1 MTTWAQPAGEIADDL
16 LIQAFVSQPHWSQY
30 QARQHRRLL
39 LSTMSPSKWFPSFPS
54 TTWQRFWHQPMDLDA
69 RSLWYRLLHKK
80 LYCQQLW
87 SRFRPSATSMC
98 LFCSYANEDLHH
110 LFLSCPAKWN
120 VWSEVFQ
127 AILPS
132 LSLTPPR
139 LQSFI
144 RHLQLPNDPLLNT
157 TVWLLCSCTLQAIW
171 RFHWQKDSTF
181 IPSESPLYDAFLTPQ
196 A

>member
-30 QARQHRRLL
+30 QTRQHRRLL
-39 LSTMSPSKWFPSFPS
+39 LSNMSPSKWFPSFPS
-54 TTWQRFWHQPMDLDA
+54 TTWQRFWHQPMHLDA

-87 SRFRPSATSMC
+87 SRFRPSATSIC
-98 LFCSYANEDLHH
+98 LFCSYANEDPHH

-120 VWSEVFQ
+120 AWSEVFQ